1 MDPLTAK
8 ERSALMAKVKSK
20 GNRSTELKVLSVL
33 QDRGILGWTQHPPG
47 IPGRP
52 DFYFEEARIAV
63 FVDGCFWHGCPR
75 CGRIPKSREEFWAS
89 KIEGN
94 RQRDLDT
101 TRLLRERGYRVI
113 RIWEHALKDEDWILR
128 LVRLLDEDVVGE
140 KVDNTPEESS

>member
-1 MDPLTAK
+1 
-8 ERSALMAKVKSK
+8 MAKVKSK